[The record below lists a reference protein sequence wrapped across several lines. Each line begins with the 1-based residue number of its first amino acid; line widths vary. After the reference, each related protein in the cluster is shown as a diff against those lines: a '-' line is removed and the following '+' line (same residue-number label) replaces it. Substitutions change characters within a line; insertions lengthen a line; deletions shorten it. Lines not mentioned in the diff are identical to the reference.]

1 MSNKK
6 KKSQKP
12 DESVAQQIIDYG
24 ISMLMLLYVSTML
37 IFYPLYYQDKY
48 RNMGDAKYSFFRTV
62 SIIFLIFFLI
72 FLASWMIAYRDK
84 FSIMSVIRRFS
95 ITDWLV
101 AAFLVLSYISFLLS
115 DYRKPVAPGD
125 TSSALEGYNGW
136 YMGVLSQVMFVL
148 IYFAVSRFWEWSEF
162 TLFSAI
168 VTSGIVYQ
176 FAILQRFSIDPL
188 RMYEGL
194 GSEHIE
200 KFLSTLGQ
208 TTWFSSY
215 AVLLFPLAAF
225 YFWHDDRAWVREL
238 TGIVM
243 ALGFGSLCTAHS
255 DSGYVAYVLILM
267 VFFWFSLESNK
278 SFARFLEILLIGLA
292 SFRIIGLMQ
301 ILFPEKLIQLIAE
314 DQKLSFFI
322 TQSTFMLVMLVIV
335 GAVYIIFC
343 WNCGF
348 SWTEVLKPEAEKKRQ
363 KNNTVKTKAQGFDI
377 SKFLWLRK
385 LMIVAAVVVLL
396 GVVLL
401 IVFTTKKMLPESL
414 AGFYNVGFFN
424 FDDYWGN
431 CRGFNWRMSVQAIK
445 NASFKDMLIGVGP
458 DCFAMS
464 MDKYCAQEV
473 GVFWQGMKLA
483 CAHNEFLNMMVTQGI
498 LGVTAYVGIFI
509 SFIVRCTKSGL
520 ETKKVVPF
528 CAAALAYM
536 GHNFFCYQQCIC
548 TPTVFLLMGIGEL
561 LMRNAANANEK
572 DNLIKKD

>member
-6 KKSQKP
+6 KKSQEP
-12 DESVAQQIIDYG
+12 EETLAQQLIDYG
-24 ISMLMLLYVSTML
+24 MSMLMLIYVFTML
-37 IFYPLYYQDKY
+37 IFYPLYYQNKY
-48 RNMGDAKYSFFRTV
+48 HDMGEAKYSYFRSV

-72 FLASWMIAYRDK
+72 FLAIWIIVYREK
-84 FSIMSVIRRFS
+84 FRILSIIQRFS
-95 ITDWLV
+95 VTDWFV
-101 AAFLVLSYISFLLS
+101 AAFLILSYLS
-115 DYRKPVAPGD
+115 YLFSEYQNPVLPGDD
-125 TSSALEGYNGW
+125 TSSALAGYSGW
-136 YMGVLSQVMFVL
+136 HMGLVSQVMFVL
-148 IYFAVSRFWEWSEF
+148 IYFAVSRFWKWSEF

-168 VTSGIVYQ
+168 VTSGAIYQ
-176 FAILQRFSIDPL
+176 IAILQRFSIDPL
-188 RMYEGL
+188 KMYENL
-194 GSEHIE
+194 GPENIE

-215 AVLLFPLAAF
+215 VVLVFPLAVFF
-225 YFWHDDRAWVREL
+225 YWYDDRKWVRIL
-238 TGIVM
+238 AGIVT

-292 SFRIIGLMQ
+292 SFRIIGIMQ
-301 ILFPEKLIQLIAE
+301 MFFPEKMIQLVYE
-314 DQKLSFFI
+314 DEKISFFI
-322 TQSTFMLVMLVIV
+322 TQSTLMLVALVV
-335 GAVYIIFC
+335 VAVLYIAFYLFC
-343 WNCGF
+343 V
-348 SWTEVLKPEAEKKRQ
+348 SSKMELLKFGKNKKSQ
-363 KNNTVKTKAQGFDI
+363 QGNTANTKAKGFDI

-396 GVVLL
+396 GVVLA
-401 IVFTTKKMLPESL
+401 IVLTTKKMLPDSL
-414 AGFYNVGFFN
+414 AGFYDVGFFN

-431 CRGFNWRMSVQAIK
+431 ARGFNWRMSLLAIK

-473 GVFWQGMKLA
+473 AIFWSGYKLA

-498 LGVTAYVGIFI
+498 LGVAAYVGIFI
-509 SFIVRCTKSGL
+509 SFIVRSTKSGI
-520 ETKKVVPF
+520 ETRLVVPF
-528 CAAALAYM
+528 SAAALAYM

-561 LMRNAANANEK
+561 LMRRTQTK
-572 DNLIKKD
+572 G